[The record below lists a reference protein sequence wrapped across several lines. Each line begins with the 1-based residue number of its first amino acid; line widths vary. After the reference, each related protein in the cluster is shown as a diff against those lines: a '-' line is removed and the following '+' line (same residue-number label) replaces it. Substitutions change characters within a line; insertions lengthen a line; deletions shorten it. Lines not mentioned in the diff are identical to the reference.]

1 MWQVKSHFCV
11 SLQQFVDSV
20 CGNIHPPI
28 FTQLHPTAHLI
39 FNMLVLSN
47 FYFHFQSAEK
57 RFSLVCQKQISSIDI
72 DALPGSSWGILALG
86 LWSGQC
92 QIFLKKTARHYK
104 KWDREENCIIRTR
117 ACMGCRVTYRVSHT
131 GCHMLDCLWV
141 RDPLA
146 GWGDWTA
153 T

>member
-20 CGNIHPPI
+20 CGHPPI

-39 FNMLVLSN
+39 FNMLTLMVLSN
-47 FYFHFQSAEK
+47 FYFHFLRNGFHWFVK
-57 RFSLVCQKQISSIDI
+57 NRSLQLTLMPCLAVLEGGHDPNTGLI
-72 DALPGSSWGILALG
+72 LGLLALG

-117 ACMGCRVTYRVSHT
+117 ACMGCPYRVSHT
-131 GCHMLDCLWV
+131 GCHMLDCL
-141 RDPLA
+141 
-146 GWGDWTA
+146 
-153 T
+153 